1 MRQDLHLKCIT
12 VPATVKAWQR
22 WFEAFWVL
30 IAVSSNFPSRDAP
43 HPLRPGEA
51 VSSRLDVLVGL
62 KRILDSEMGGRKP
75 DKK

>member
-1 MRQDLHLKCIT
+1 MHLKCIT

-30 IAVSSNFPSRDAP
+30 FAVSSNFPSRDAP

>member
-12 VPATVKAWQR
+12 LPATVKG

-43 HPLRPGEA
+43 HPLRLGEA
-51 VSSRLDVLVGL
+51 VSSRLDILVGL